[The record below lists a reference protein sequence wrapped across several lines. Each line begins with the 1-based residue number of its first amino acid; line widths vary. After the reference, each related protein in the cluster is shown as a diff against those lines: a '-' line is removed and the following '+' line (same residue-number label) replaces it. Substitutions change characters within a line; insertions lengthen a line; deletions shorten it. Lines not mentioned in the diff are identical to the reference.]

1 MANLT
6 VSVDAEVLK
15 QARIRALE
23 NGTSVNE
30 LVGKYLED
38 YVQRRERQRKALLAI
53 LESAKNSTWSS
64 GGEKWTREEL
74 HERGK

>member
-6 VSVDAEVLK
+6 VSVNAEVLK

-38 YVQRRERQRKALLAI
+38 YVQRRERQKKALLEI
-53 LESAKNSTWSS
+53 LESAKNSTYR

-74 HERGK
+74 YERGK

>member
-38 YVQRRERQRKALLAI
+38 YVQRRERQKKALLAI
-53 LESAKNSTWSS
+53 LESAKTSTYR

-74 HERGK
+74 YERGK